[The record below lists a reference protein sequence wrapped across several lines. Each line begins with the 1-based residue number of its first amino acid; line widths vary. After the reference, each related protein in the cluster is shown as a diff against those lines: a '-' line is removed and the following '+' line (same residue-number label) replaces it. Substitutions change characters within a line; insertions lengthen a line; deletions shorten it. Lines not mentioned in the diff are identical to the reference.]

1 MGTKSEISPG
11 GNASERNVES
21 SGPKSG
27 DWPDVP
33 NEKGGVEDTSEPGAG
48 SRLSQMQ
55 HADDSEGGPV
65 QERGSDRGGD
75 VEQRGLPEGREGT
88 TTNETT
94 NYCRRRTAHPIRAVK
109 SAVKA
114 DVSSEVAAEAHRV
127 PADGIRPVAEGLRAS
142 AVDEITETHRDVE
155 RGRVA
160 ARVSQI
166 IDYLFFLVYSLL
178 GIRLL
183 LELFGARE
191 GVAFFRFIKTV
202 TDPIYWPFKGLTPSP
217 STADGFTL
225 ELPILVALFVYA
237 LLPIGHKRSAENGC
251 TSKGQR
257 LRMPSFGT
265 VNTLPANCFKRASA
279 SGSLRLE
286 ILVQV

>member
-1 MGTKSEISPG
+1 MTDDK
-11 GNASERNVES
+11 
-21 SGPKSG
+21 
-27 DWPDVP
+27 
-33 NEKGGVEDTSEPGAG
+33 
-48 SRLSQMQ
+48 LL
-55 HADDSEGGPV
+55 ADE
-65 QERGSDRGGD
+65 
-75 VEQRGLPEGREGT
+75 EQRT
-88 TTNETT
+88 S
-94 NYCRRRTAHPIRAVK
+94 NYEAVK
-109 SAVKA
+109 SVVKA

-127 PADGIRPVAEGLRAS
+127 PVDGVRPVAEGLRAS

-191 GVAFFRFIKTV
+191 GVAFFRFIKAV

-217 STADGFTL
+217 STPDGFTL

-237 LLPIGHKRSAENGC
+237 LLHMAINGL
-251 TSKGQR
+251 
-257 LRMPSFGT
+257 LRMAAHRKVS
-265 VNTLPANCFKRASA
+265 V
-279 SGSLRLE
+279 
-286 ILVQV
+286 